1 MRIFLTGASGFVGS
15 FFLRNL
21 LRSGDHQ
28 VAIILRNPESAWRI
42 QDVMIGATLIR
53 GELNNLRDIES
64 QVRDFQ
70 PTAFVHLAWDGVSGK
85 DRNASSQWRNIP
97 ATLELVEMASRVGA
111 KHWIGLGSQA
121 EYGPCQDKIN
131 ETTETKP
138 TTLYGVSKLAACTLS
153 ERLCQELGIRH
164 AWLRLF
170 SSYGP
175 SDHPDWLIPY
185 LAKALLAGEKPSL
198 TAAEQLWDYIN
209 VEDVAAAILAVLD
222 THEAV
227 GIFNLGS
234 GQTLKL
240 RSLIEKIRDL
250 INPSLPLGFGDVPYR
265 PDQVMHLEADIA
277 RLTRLAGWLPKV
289 DIDSGIRATIDWY
302 SGENNSN
309 KHY

>member
-21 LRSGDHQ
+21 LKTGDHQ
-28 VAIILRNPESAWRI
+28 VAILLRNPESAWRI
-42 QDVMIGATLIR
+42 QDVMIDATLIR

-85 DRNASSQWRNIP
+85 DRNASCQWRNIP

-121 EYGPCQDKIN
+121 EYGPCQNKIN

-153 ERLCQELGIRH
+153 ERLCQEHGIRY

-175 SDHPDWLIPY
+175 TDHPDWLIPY
-185 LAKALLAGEKPSL
+185 LMKALLAGEKPRL
-198 TAAEQLWDYIN
+198 TAAEQLWDYIY
-209 VEDVAAAILAVLD
+209 VEDVAAAILAILD
-222 THEAV
+222 SQEAV

-234 GQTLKL
+234 GRSLKL

-250 INPSLPLGFGDVPYR
+250 INPSLPLGFGDVAYR
-265 PDQVMHLEADIA
+265 TDQVMHLEADIS
-277 RLTRLAGWLPKV
+277 RLVEQTGWKPSVNLL
-289 DIDSGIRATIDWY
+289 SGLKKTIEFERVRSMRY
-302 SGENNSN
+302 
-309 KHY
+309 